1 MLLKKLI
8 QTGPKTKEKKA
19 LKLDIINQRNKEKSK
34 VSATGNL
41 YCLIKKI
48 EIISIK
54 QRETYLNLPKTQGKI
69 KTEKRKRWSS
79 STYQVHLSKSDKHCH
94 SHHNYEAGNIDSIFQ
109 GK

>member
-41 YCLIKKI
+41 YCLIKKN
-48 EIISIK
+48 
-54 QRETYLNLPKTQGKI
+54 RDYLHKAEGNLFKSPKDTG
-69 KTEKRKRWSS
+69 
-79 STYQVHLSKSDKHCH
+79 
-94 SHHNYEAGNIDSIFQ
+94 
-109 GK
+109 